1 MCNEK
6 PELGGSAIA
15 NLRNGEGL
23 IHFLRSVFVTNLIKQ
38 WRRDSCCGRYGDP
51 GC

>member
-1 MCNEK
+1 MCDER
-6 PELGGSAIA
+6 PDLGGSAIA

-23 IHFLRSVFVTNLIKQ
+23 IHFLRSVIVTNWIKL
-38 WRRDSCCGRYGDP
+38 RRLEQCCGRYGDP

>member
-15 NLRNGEGL
+15 NLRNGKGL
-23 IHFLRSVFVTNLIKQ
+23 WHFLRSVTVTNLIKL
-38 WRRDSCCGRYGDP
+38 RRLEQCCGRYGDP